1 MFDESGKVAACFL
14 FPVITRKSAGRRM
27 RGFFS
32 AHTNP
37 TPRSFLP
44 WLSKIIPEKRTHMR
58 DLFGI

>member
-1 MFDESGKVAACFL
+1 MEAERLRLAS
-14 FPVITRKSAGRRM
+14 FPIITRKKCRQADEGL
-27 RGFFS
+27 FS
-32 AHTNP
+32 AHINP